1 MDDEAMLMEQFRRL
15 KAADQ
20 DTKVW
25 LYRGT
30 IYAYPW
36 YSETRRILDDP
47 AYEPWFLKFKP
58 NGPYVSPKCD
68 VNTSLTNR
76 KCTDYYHT
84 QEQVGILR
92 APIHSRLLLMWTFN

>member
-1 MDDEAMLMEQFRRL
+1 M
-15 KAADQ
+15 
-20 DTKVW
+20 KVW

-47 AYEPWFLKFKP
+47 AYSPWFLKFKP

-68 VNTSLTNR
+68 VNGTK

-84 QEQVGILR
+84 QVSTSTGYC
-92 APIHSRLLLMWTFN
+92 